1 MMRGLAMRI
10 ALSIDLN
17 EAMRGNLERLSRECS
32 TAARKVLRSRI
43 VLLAKEGMQ
52 NKQIAAELGVSI
64 SNDLDLAAKL
74 EAVVGLYLIPPER
87 ALVLSADEKSQTG
100 VEMQA

>member
-1 MMRGLAMRI
+1 MRI
-10 ALSIDLN
+10 ALSIDFN
-17 EAMRGNLERLSRECS
+17 EAMRGNLERLSRKSS